1 MEAVEFLLQNGADP
15 NTKNSKNFTLLMYCV
30 KHSDLRLVQMV
41 IRYGA
46 YINSKDLSGLTA
58 LDYAVERN
66 SIEMV
71 KYLVD
76 NGAHI
81 TDEAYMIALQSGF
94 KKIVDFFDCLDPNK
108 EVFLKKERVCTN
120 V

>member
-30 KHSDLRLVQMV
+30 KYGNLKLVKMV

-46 YINSKDLSGLTA
+46 YINSKDLLGFTA
-58 LDYAVERN
+58 LDYAVEKN
-66 SIEMV
+66 NLEMV

-76 NGAHI
+76 IGAHI
-81 TDEAYMIALQSGF
+81 TDEAYMMALQNGY
-94 KKIVDFFDCLDPNK
+94 KKIVAFFDCLDPNK
-108 EVFLKKERVCTN
+108 EVFIKKERYCTN

>member
-30 KHSDLRLVQMV
+30 KFSDLKLVKLV
-41 IRYGA
+41 VKYGA
-46 YINSKDLSGLTA
+46 YLNSKDLSGYTA
-58 LDYAVERN
+58 LDYAVEKN
-66 SIEMV
+66 NFEMV
-71 KYLVD
+71 KYLVE

-81 TDEAYMIALQSGF
+81 SDDAYMIALENRY
-94 KKIVDFFDCLDPNK
+94 KKIVEFFDCLDPNK
-108 EVFLKKERVCTN
+108 EVFLKKERYCIN